1 VPAADRLSRRISC
14 RSDDQGHE
22 ANAVPF
28 LRVRLRPAAEKPIAR
43 KRAANTA
50 LPRPSAPEAE
60 PSGFR
65 AKAPELRQLLL
76 AWWELHGR
84 HAIPWKR
91 RLDGKP
97 PADGEPLDPYGVV
110 VAEVMLQ
117 QTQLQVV
124 LPYWQ
129 RWMAAFPRLEALAAA
144 EEHDVLLLW
153 QGLGYYSRA
162 RRLQQGARQLLEA
175 GRASAEAPGAV
186 PWPRDLEGWLALPGI
201 GRSTAGSILSSAFD
215 LPFAILDGNVKRVL
229 ARLIASPRRP
239 ARELQGL
246 WRLSELLL
254 DPRRPR
260 AFNQALMD
268 LGATLCTPR
277 NPSCGR
283 CPWQGH
289 CAAYAAGDPAAYPVK
304 DAPRELPFQVI
315 GVGVVR
321 NGAGE
326 VLIDQRLNEGL
337 LGGLWEFPG
346 GKQEPGEAIEATIA
360 RELREELAIEA
371 AVGEELIVVDHAY
384 SHKKLRFVVHLCTWL
399 SGEPQPLASQQ
410 VRWVRPEQLGEF
422 PFPAA
427 NARIIAALLARL
439 AADAGGD
446 GAHPG
451 ETRPAA

>member
-1 VPAADRLSRRISC
+1 MLRERLL
-14 RSDDQGHE
+14 H
-22 ANAVPF
+22 
-28 LRVRLRPAAEKPIAR
+28 
-43 KRAANTA
+43 
-50 LPRPSAPEAE
+50 
-60 PSGFR
+60 
-65 AKAPELRQLLL
+65 
-76 AWWELHGR
+76 WWASEGR
-84 HAIPWKR
+84 HSLPWK
-91 RLDGKP
+91 LSPDGSRC
-97 PADGEPLDPYGVV
+97 ADGEALDPYPIW

-129 RWMAAFPRLEALAAA
+129 RWMAAFPTLEVLAAA
-144 EEHDVLLLW
+144 EEHDVLLVW

-162 RRLQQGARQLLEA
+162 RRLQQGARQLMAAAMGPAA
-175 GRASAEAPGAV
+175 GTLASGAHL
-186 PWPRDLEGWLALPGI
+186 WPRTLEGWLALPGI

-215 LPFAILDGNVKRVL
+215 QPLAILDGNVKRVL
-229 ARLIASPRRP
+229 ARLTASLRPP
-239 ARELQGL
+239 ARDLARFWQ
-246 WRLSELLL
+246 LSEQLL

-268 LGATLCTPR
+268 LGATVCTPR
-277 NPSCGR
+277 NPSCGA

-321 NGAGE
+321 NSAGE

-346 GKQEPGEAIEATIA
+346 GKQEPGEAIAATIR
-360 RELREELAIEA
+360 RELREELAIEVE
-371 AVGEELIVVDHAY
+371 VGEELITLEHAY

-410 VRWVRPEQLGEF
+410 VRWVRPGQLADF

-427 NARIIAALLARL
+427 NARIIAALLERL
-439 AADAGGD
+439 EADAGRG
-446 GAHPG
+446 GPHP
-451 ETRPAA
+451 EESRPAA

>member
-1 VPAADRLSRRISC
+1 MHPVNNMHPANNRIFDGICDGISHIGTDVIADGMPPLGSPGPGIPL
-14 RSDDQGHE
+14 H
-22 ANAVPF
+22 P
-28 LRVRLRPAAEKPIAR
+28 LRH
-43 KRAANTA
+43 
-50 LPRPSAPEAE
+50 
-60 PSGFR
+60 
-65 AKAPELRQLLL
+65 QLLS
-76 AWWELHGR
+76 WWEGHGR
-84 HAIPWKR
+84 HTIPWKR
-91 RLDGKP
+91 TTSGARPGT
-97 PADGEPLDPYGVV
+97 GEPLDPYPIV

-129 RWMAAFPRLEALAAA
+129 RWMAAFPTLEALAAA

-162 RRLQQGARQLLEA
+162 RRLHQGARQLLGQA
-175 GRASAEAPGAV
+175 
-186 PWPRDLEGWLALPGI
+186 WPRTLEGWLALPGI

-229 ARLIASPRRP
+229 ARLIASPRPP
-239 ARELQGL
+239 ARQLKGFWQ
-246 WRLSELLL
+246 LSELLL

-268 LGATLCTPR
+268 LGATVCTPR
-277 NPSCGR
+277 NPSCGA

-304 DAPRELPFQVI
+304 EAPRELPFQVI

-346 GKQEPGEAIEATIA
+346 GKQEPGEAIEATIV

-371 AVGEELIVVDHAY
+371 EVGEELIVVDHAY

-399 SGEPQPLASQQ
+399 SGEPLPLASQQ
-410 VRWVRPEQLGEF
+410 VRWVRPEQLGDF

-427 NARIIAALLARL
+427 NARIIAALLERL
-439 AADAGGD
+439 GSADCSADGSADAGADVSQPEGS
-446 GAHPG
+446 
-451 ETRPAA
+451 RPAA